1 MLYSLLK
8 HLVGICFNLLNFV
21 LAGNLPPFGCVT
33 VIVEEQGRYLLI
45 QRPRGKLTFPSGF
58 IRWRE
63 MPAEAAQRECEE
75 ETGLRLQIND
85 PEDMIGCY
93 GHVGRHIDT
102 MSSLTVLYCGRVIG
116 GRLRKS
122 IEGQPYWL
130 SEEEMLGK
138 LEKRCE
144 PILEDYLRYRARRAG
159 LNSAGTLAGEMT
171 KEDRHD
177 SDSEGPV
184 RGESER
190 RPGDS

>member
-1 MLYSLLK
+1 MLYRLLK
-8 HLVGICFNLLNFV
+8 SLVGICFNLLNFV

-33 VIVEEQGRYLLI
+33 VVVEEQGRYLLI
-45 QRPRGKLTFPSGF
+45 QRPQGKLTFPSGF
-58 IRWRE
+58 MRWRE
-63 MPAEAAQRECEE
+63 MPAETAQRECEE

-85 PEDMIGCY
+85 PEDMIACY

-102 MSSLTVLYCGRVIG
+102 MSTLTVLFCGRVIS

-138 LEKRCE
+138 LERRCE
-144 PILEDYLRYRARRAG
+144 PILEDYLRYRAWRAG
-159 LNSAGTLAGEMT
+159 LNSAGALAGEMT

-177 SDSEGPV
+177 SDSEDPV

>member
-1 MLYSLLK
+1 MLYRLLK

-45 QRPRGKLTFPSGF
+45 QRPQGKLTFPSGF
-58 IRWRE
+58 MRWRE

-102 MSSLTVLYCGRVIG
+102 MSTLTVLYCGRVIG

-138 LEKRCE
+138 LERRCE
-144 PILEDYLRYRARRAG
+144 PILEDYLRYRVRRAG
-159 LNSAGTLAGEMT
+159 LNSAGALAGEMT

-177 SDSEGPV
+177 SDSEGPI
-184 RGESER
+184 RGEGER